1 MALNN
6 TELSIV
12 LNEINDNQVADT
24 VNRAAVLKQI
34 LPQETGE
41 INGRG
46 VNVYAKV
53 TKNPAM
59 KWFGEGGTY
68 PVGGN
73 AGRVKMTA
81 NYARLAISSQLTRDV
96 LEGADKRAIINV
108 VTDEVMGDTITATQ
122 ELSQQLYGDGSG
134 VKAIVASTDGAGN
147 ITFRTGVGD
156 LTPDVAN
163 YGNTYGTSLLLKNG
177 RYNFV
182 SGDGSSDRGTGGGTQ
197 SVAVGT
203 VLTIAATS
211 NVATLSS
218 ITSGSVAA
226 FDDEPDDNYTLVDG
240 DMIVFE
246 GSYGIS
252 VNGLNYHIDS
262 GTGTYQ
268 NVSRNTY
275 STLRCYVLNAANSAL
290 AVTQLYKLVFQAK
303 YLRAKNDVVD
313 ENYIMLSA
321 PAQVHAYALLADIS
335 VAGYNGSAAKTNL
348 NVMPDAKKLDY
359 GFTSFEFMGMRWIE
373 DPHAPLHQI
382 FIIKPSKFK
391 IHEFK
396 PLGAVPLG
404 GDSGFAPV
412 PAFTSAGVGAY
423 TDNAVYTMTWKGQ
436 LVTNDPAK
444 AGLKLTN
451 LATSGLAVP
460 TSGFAL
466 T

>member
-1 MALNN
+1 MGLNS

-12 LNEINDNQVADT
+12 LEEINEKQVADT
-24 VNRAAVLKQI
+24 VNRAAVLKRL
-34 LPQETGE
+34 LPTGGE

-46 VNVYAKV
+46 VNVFAKV

-59 KWFGEGGTY
+59 KWFGEGGIY

-81 NYARLAISSQLTRDV
+81 NFARLAISSQMTRDV
-96 LEGADKRAIINV
+96 LEGADKKAIVNV
-108 VTDEVMGDTITATQ
+108 ISEEVTGDAITATQ
-122 ELSQQLYGDGSG
+122 ELSQQLYGDASG
-134 VKAIVASTDGAGN
+134 VKAIVASVSGTN
-147 ITFRTGVGD
+147 VTFRVGVGD

-177 RYNFV
+177 RYNFI
-182 SGDGSSDRGTGGGTQ
+182 SGDGATDRNAGTAGGV
-197 SVAVGT
+197 VAVGT
-203 VLTIAATS
+203 VLTAAATS
-211 NVATLSS
+211 DVCTVSS

-226 FDDEPDDNYTLVDG
+226 FNAVPDSAFALIDG

-275 STLRCYVLNAANSAL
+275 DTLRSYVLNAANSAL
-290 AVTQLYKLVFQAK
+290 TVAMLYKLIFQAK
-303 YLRAKNDVVD
+303 FLRNQSILD
-313 ENYIMLSA
+313 EDYIILSA
-321 PAQVHAYALLADIS
+321 PTQVHQYALMANIS
-335 VAGYNGSAAKTNL
+335 TAGYNGSAAGTAL
-348 NVMPDAKKLDY
+348 NTMPNGGKLDY
-359 GFTSFEFMGMRWIE
+359 GFRTFEFAGMRWIE
-373 DPHAPLHQI
+373 DPQCPPHQI
-382 FIIKPSKFK
+382 FVILPSMYKL
-391 IHEFK
+391 HEFK
-396 PLGAVPLG
+396 PLSAVPLG

-423 TDNAVYTMTWKGQ
+423 SDNAVYTMTWKGQ

-444 AGLKLTN
+444 AGMKITN
-451 LATSGLAVP
+451 LATTGLALP
-460 TSGFAL
+460 TSGYAL
-466 T
+466 S

>member
-6 TELSIV
+6 TELSVV
-12 LNEINDNQVADT
+12 LQEINMTQVADT
-24 VNRAAVLKQI
+24 VNRAAVLKRI

-53 TKNPAM
+53 SSNYAM

-73 AGRVKMTA
+73 SARVKMTA
-81 NYARLAISSQLTRDV
+81 NYARLAISSQMTRDV

-108 VTDEVMGDTITATQ
+108 ISEEVSDDTITATQ
-122 ELSQQLYGDGSG
+122 ELSQQLYGDASG
-134 VKAIVASTDGAGN
+134 VKAIVASVSSLN
-147 ITFRTGVGD
+147 VTFRVGVSD

-163 YGNTYGTSLLLKNG
+163 YGNAYGTSLLKKSG

-182 SGDGSSDRGTGGGTQ
+182 SGDGSSDRGSGGGTQ
-197 SVAVGT
+197 TVAVGT
-203 VLTIAATS
+203 VLTAAATS
-211 NVATLSS
+211 NVCTVGSV
-218 ITSGSVAA
+218 TSGSVAA
-226 FDDEPDDNYTLVDG
+226 FDAVPDDNYTLLDG
-240 DMIVFE
+240 DMLVYE

-290 AVTQLYKLVFQAK
+290 TIAMLYKLIFQAK
-303 YLRAKNDVVD
+303 YLRNQDILD
-313 ENYIMLSA
+313 ENYIILSS
-321 PAQVHAYALLADIS
+321 PAQVHQYALLANIS
-335 VAGYNGSAAKTNL
+335 TSNYNGSAATTGL
-348 NVMPDAKKLDY
+348 NMMPEAKKLDY
-359 GFTSFEFMGMRWIE
+359 GFAMFEFAGLKWVE
-373 DPHAPLHQI
+373 DPHCPPHQI
-382 FIIKPSKFK
+382 FIILPSKFK

-396 PLGAVPLG
+396 PLAAVPLG

-412 PAFTSAGVGAY
+412 PAFTSAGVGSY

-444 AGLKLTN
+444 AGLKLNN
-451 LATSGLAVP
+451 LATSGLAIP
-460 TSGFAL
+460 TNSFAL
-466 T
+466 S

>member
-1 MALNN
+1 MPLNN

-12 LNEINDNQVADT
+12 LEEVNEKQVADT
-24 VNRAAVLKQI
+24 VNRAAVLKRI
-34 LPQETGE
+34 LPEGGE

-46 VNVYAKV
+46 VNVFAKV

-81 NYARLAISSQLTRDV
+81 NFARLAISSQMTRDV
-96 LEGADKRAIINV
+96 LEGADKKAIINV
-108 VTDEVMGDTITATQ
+108 ISEEVAGDAITATQ
-122 ELSQQLYGDGSG
+122 ELSQQLYGDASG
-134 VKAIVASTDGAGN
+134 VKGIVASYSGTDV
-147 ITFRTGVGD
+147 TFRTGVGD

-182 SGDGSSDRGTGGGTQ
+182 SGDGSADRGVGAGTQ

-203 VLTIAATS
+203 VLTAAATS
-211 NVATLSS
+211 NVCTLSS

-226 FDDEPDDNYTLVDG
+226 FDAVPDDAYRLVDG

-275 STLRCYVLNAANSAL
+275 PTLRCYVLNAANSAL
-290 AVTQLYKLVFQAK
+290 TVAMLYKVIFQAK
-303 YLRAKNDVVD
+303 YLRNQDILD
-313 ENYIMLSA
+313 ENYIILSS
-321 PAQVHAYALLADIS
+321 PAQVHQYALLANIS
-335 VAGYNGSAAKTNL
+335 TAGVSGNTNL
-348 NVMPDAKKLDY
+348 NTMPDGKKLDY
-359 GFTSFEFMGMRWIE
+359 GFTMFEFAGLKWVE
-373 DPHAPLHQI
+373 DPHCPPHQI
-382 FIIKPSKFK
+382 FIILPSKFK
-391 IHEFK
+391 LHEFK

-444 AGLKLTN
+444 AGIKITN
-451 LATSGLAVP
+451 LATSGLALP
-460 TSGFAL
+460 TNSFSL
-466 T
+466 S

>member
-1 MALNN
+1 M
-6 TELSIV
+6 
-12 LNEINDNQVADT
+12 NQVADT
-24 VNRAAVLKQI
+24 VNRAAVLKRI

-41 INGRG
+41 INARG

-53 TKNPAM
+53 SSNYAM

-73 AGRVKMTA
+73 SRRVKMNA
-81 NYARLAISSQLTRDV
+81 GYARLAISSQMTRDV
-96 LEGADKRAIINV
+96 LEGHNKKAIIDV
-108 VTDEVMGDTITATQ
+108 ISEEVSDDTITATQ

-134 VKAIVASTDGAGN
+134 VKAIVASVSSETV
-147 ITFRTGVGD
+147 TFRVGVGD

-163 YGNTYGTSLLLKNG
+163 YGNTYGTSLLKENG

-182 SGDGSSDRGTGGGTQ
+182 SGDGASDRGSGGGTQ
-197 SVAVGT
+197 TVAVGT

-211 NVATLSS
+211 NIATLVSK
-218 ITSGSVAA
+218 TSGAVGV
-226 FDDEPDDNYTLVDG
+226 FDDAPDDNYTLLDG
-240 DMIVFE
+240 DMLVNE

-275 STLRCYVLNAANSAL
+275 STLRCYVLNAANAAL
-290 AVTQLYKLVFQAK
+290 TVAMLYKIIFQAK
-303 YLRAKNDVVD
+303 YLRNQDILD
-313 ENYIMLSA
+313 EKYIILSA
-321 PAQVHAYALLADIS
+321 PAQVHQYALLANLS
-335 VAGYNGSAAKTNL
+335 TANYNGSAASTNL
-348 NVMPDAKKLDY
+348 NGMPDAKKLDY
-359 GFTSFEFMGMRWIE
+359 GFTSFEFQGLTWIE
-373 DPHAPLHQI
+373 DPHCPPHTL
-382 FIIKPSKFK
+382 FIILPSKFK

-396 PLGAVPLG
+396 PLSAVPLG

-444 AGLKLTN
+444 AGMKITN
-451 LATSGLAVP
+451 LATSGLAIP
-460 TSGFAL
+460 TNSFAL
-466 T
+466 S